1 MKETRKN
8 LDNNVHLYG
17 YINDVRINKLENGRT
32 AVNLD
37 VTTTESYKDGAGEY
51 QQKYSHHDA
60 ALFTSDEAV
69 VEKFSAIASDLKANR
84 ENKDVEGYKPK
95 NHTISMDGMLVNRMK
110 PYPDSDKEYQVLAV
124 MVKED
129 SVDID
134 AKLAEGEK
142 RNRVDFSANIAGINL
157 YEDKKFATV
166 SMARNYRPKDSDKE
180 FTTWLDVR
188 VDGKRPATKNLYE
201 DIASGKVGKGDF
213 VRVGGQLHDNTY
225 ENDLGKRYGNVIDMS
240 AFKVLKSHQAQ
251 EQKVTEKPA
260 EKPAEKAA
268 KKEAQKAAP
277 KAKAESK
284 RKKTTGQKI

>member
-1 MKETRKN
+1 MKETKKN

-37 VTTTESYKDGAGEY
+37 VTTKESYKDGAGEY

-95 NHTISMDGMLVNRMK
+95 NHYISLDGMLVNRMK

-166 SMARNYRPKDSDKE
+166 SMAHDYRPKDSDKQ

-201 DIASGKVGKGDF
+201 DIVSGKVGKGDF

-240 AFKVLKSHQAQ
+240 TFKVLKSHQAQ
-251 EQKVTEKPA
+251 EQKAA